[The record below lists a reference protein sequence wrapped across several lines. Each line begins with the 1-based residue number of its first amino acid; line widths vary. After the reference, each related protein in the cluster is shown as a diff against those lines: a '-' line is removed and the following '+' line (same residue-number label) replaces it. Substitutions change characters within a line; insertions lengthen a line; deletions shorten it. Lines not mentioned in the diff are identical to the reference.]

1 MALLLE
7 LKQQQQ
13 SLKML
18 TKARERH
25 DDEDADTNLGGEET
39 DEPVSDEAE
48 QLSFTLTDLSQ
59 AIKAK
64 IVDKCGT
71 RDYWE
76 NWASDIA
83 RIAEKHV
90 ARIKSIV
97 LNSGTPER
105 KAFMQFVE
113 EIRDDLNP
121 EISENDTVEMLAQ
134 HIITR
139 PVFDTLFQG
148 NRFTS
153 ENAVSKAMETVLA
166 QIYNHK
172 IDTETRTLEKFYES
186 VRRAADIITSAAGKH
201 LSYNFMIVSS
211 KNIFH

>member
-1 MALLLE
+1 
-7 LKQQQQ
+7 
-13 SLKML
+13 ML
-18 TKARERH
+18 
-25 DDEDADTNLGGEET
+25 
-39 DEPVSDEAE
+39 
-48 QLSFTLTDLSQ
+48 FTLTDLSQ

-83 RIAEKHV
+83 KIAQQHITRIN
-90 ARIKSIV
+90 SIV
-97 LNSGTPER
+97 INSNTKER
-105 KAFMQFVE
+105 AAFMQFVE

-121 EISENDTVEMLAQ
+121 EITETDAVEMLAQ

-153 ENAVSKAMETVLA
+153 ENAISKAMETVLA
-166 QIYNHK
+166 QIYDNK
-172 IDTETRTLEKFYES
+172 IDTESRTLEKFYEQCKKTC
-186 VRRAADIITSAAGKH
+186 R
-201 LSYNFMIVSS
+201 
-211 KNIFH
+211 